1 MVVNHVNFPQ
11 TTENDEREDD
21 RERERVDALS
31 ASKIR
36 KSAQAVQLPRGLGSG
51 SRGGL
56 DMSGANTI
64 LPTTENDDRE
74 GDRERARDVSVATTT
89 DEKDELSQTTIP
101 WGSSPAEVD
110 EPDEVI
116 LTYDDKDFIWQ
127 SDGELVPMETSKKR
141 QHSLDALDASKI
153 IRSAQA
159 AQLPRGLGSGSRG
172 ALDTSDA
179 NKISKQ

>member
-51 SRGGL
+51 
-56 DMSGANTI
+56 I
-64 LPTTENDDRE
+64 LPTTENDYRE
-74 GDRERARDVSVATTT
+74 GDRERERDVSVATTT
-89 DEKDELSQTTIP
+89 DEQDELSQTTIP
-101 WGSSPAEVD
+101 WGSPAEVD

-116 LTYDDKDFIWQ
+116 LTYDGKDFIGQ

-153 IRSAQA
+153 IKSALA